1 MPLSDILF
9 CGSEAERADFECI
22 TVAESFYRD
31 ASVLSSAIACN
42 TRKIKIGSSV
52 YPVATRTPFQIAM
65 ATATLSE
72 LSDGRVCFIGL
83 GVGYKDRIERYF
95 GLKMAN
101 SCYKMKEYVDIIKG
115 LLSGKEF
122 SYTGKFF
129 DFQDFPKL
137 VDKRMDIPVLFGS
150 SGDKM
155 LKLAGQI
162 ADGVILNSLA
172 NKEYIRHA
180 ISIISESVK
189 EMDRHNKCLEI
200 ASSVIFSVADKRED
214 AIDVSRHDV
223 LFYALYPEL
232 NPVIEKT
239 PYVERVAE
247 IRKASTKGDFN
258 GALSLITDDMI
269 EDLTISGTPKECRT
283 KVRNLYDYGATLPI
297 IRVAITPFREAERKE
312 VFIRAI
318 EALRA

>member
-9 CGSEAERADFECI
+9 CGSEAERAGFEFI
-22 TVAESFYRD
+22 SLAESFYRD

-42 TRKIKIGSSV
+42 TEKIKIGSSV
-52 YPVATRTPFQIAM
+52 YPIATRTPFQIAM
-65 ATATLSE
+65 ATATLNE
-72 LSDGRVCFIGL
+72 LSNGI
-83 GVGYKDRIERYF
+83 GYKVRIERYF

-101 SCYKMKEYVDIIKG
+101 SNFKMREYIDIIKG

-129 DFQDFPKL
+129 DFQDFPRL
-137 VDKRMDIPVLFGS
+137 VDKRMDVPILFGS

-155 LKLAGQI
+155 LKLAGQT
-162 ADGVILNSLA
+162 ADGVILNSLT

-180 ISIISESVK
+180 ISIISKSTK
-189 EMDRHNKCLEI
+189 ELDRDNEYFEI

-214 AIDVSRHDV
+214 AIGASRHDV

-232 NPVIEKT
+232 NPIIEKT

-247 IRKASTKGDFN
+247 IRKASAKGDFN
-258 GALSLITDDMI
+258 GSLSLITDDMI
-269 EDLTISGTPKECRT
+269 EDLTISGTPRECRS
-283 KVRNLYDYGATLPI
+283 KVRNLYNYGVTLPI
-297 IRVAITPFREAERKE
+297 IRVAVKPFREAERKE
-312 VFIRAI
+312 VFIKAI
-318 EALRA
+318 